1 MSTVPG
7 NPLKTE
13 DSITELLGGIANLQY
28 NYKPVMPDLYL
39 PFRELEQITREDA
52 NCEIVRR
59 KERREQRKQPRLPK
73 VKHVVIAPS
82 ASTPGSQG
90 FSIVQR

>member
-39 PFRELEQITREDA
+39 PFRELEPITR
-52 NCEIVRR
+52 
-59 KERREQRKQPRLPK
+59 
-73 VKHVVIAPS
+73 
-82 ASTPGSQG
+82 
-90 FSIVQR
+90 